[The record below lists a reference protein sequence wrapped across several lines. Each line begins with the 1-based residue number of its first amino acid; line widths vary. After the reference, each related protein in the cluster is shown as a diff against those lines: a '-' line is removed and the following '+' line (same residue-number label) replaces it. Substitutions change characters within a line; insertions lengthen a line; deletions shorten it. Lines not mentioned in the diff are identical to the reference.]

1 MPKYNFH
8 TVKKENFCK
17 SAVFS
22 IFFYLLETLAKNA
35 SRIMK
40 NAAAKAREKC
50 EK

>member
-8 TVKKENFCK
+8 TVKKKKLLQVGGF
-17 SAVFS
+17 F
-22 IFFYLLETLAKNA
+22 IFLFTRDSGENA